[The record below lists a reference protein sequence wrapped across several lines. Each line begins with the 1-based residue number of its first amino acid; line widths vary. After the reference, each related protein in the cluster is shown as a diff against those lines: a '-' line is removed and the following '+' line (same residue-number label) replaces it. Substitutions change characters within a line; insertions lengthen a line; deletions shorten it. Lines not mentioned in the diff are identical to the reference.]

1 MRTSTLHKL
10 SSKAARSAGEGMH
23 SDGGGL
29 FLRVKN
35 GQRSWVFRFTSGA
48 RKREMGLG
56 PAASVGLADARRLAG
71 EARAAVAQGR
81 DPIAERDKSRT
92 SPSPEPAPELTF
104 REAADEF
111 LRGYGPTLTNPKH
124 RRQWWSSLDTYAGPL
139 MPMSCRNIRAADVHA
154 CLSPIWLEKMETAS
168 RVRQRIERVLAW
180 ADAQEDRDRQN
191 PADMRG
197 KLGFLLPP
205 QARVRIRSHHA
216 AVPVVDASE
225 AFARLWAKREAGAGY
240 RAVVALVLS
249 ALRSGEIRRLEW
261 DDIER
266 DVIRIPA
273 ARMKARRDHVLPL
286 TTILAA
292 HIETQPRWE
301 DSPLVFPGQ
310 GGRPMS
316 DMTIAQAMRRTG
328 LGDYTPNGWRS
339 TFRDWAGQQ
348 GCARE
353 LAEYQM
359 AHSVGSATE
368 RAYARDTLVEARRPM
383 MVAWEEFLG
392 GDSGVPA

>member
-1 MRTSTLHKL
+1 
-10 SSKAARSAGEGMH
+10 MH

-29 FLRVKN
+29 FLRVKS
-35 GQRSWVFRFTSGA
+35 GQRSWVFRFTHEG

-56 PAASVGLADARRLAG
+56 SASSVGLAQARQMAADARERVAAG
-71 EARAAVAQGR
+71 IDPIEARATAVS
-81 DPIAERDKSRT
+81 E
-92 SPSPEPAPELTF
+92 PSPVAACCLTF
-104 REAADEF
+104 REAADAF
-111 LRGYGPTLTNPKH
+111 LCGYGPTLTNSKH
-124 RRQWWSSLDTYAGPL
+124 RRQWWSSLDTYADSL
-139 MPMSCRNIRAADVHA
+139 MPMLCRDIRAADVHA

-205 QARVRIRSHHA
+205 QARVRTTRHHA
-216 AVPVVDASE
+216 AVPVEAAPE
-225 AFARLWAKREAGAGY
+225 AFGRLWAKRDAGAGY

-261 DDIER
+261 GDLEG

-286 TTILAA
+286 SPLLAG
-292 HIETQPRWE
+292 HIAAQPRWE

-328 LGDYTPNGWRS
+328 LGDFTPHGWRS

-348 GCARE
+348 GWARE
-353 LAEYQM
+353 LAEHQL
-359 AHSVGSATE
+359 AHAVGSATE

-383 MVAWEEFLG
+383 MAAWAAFVFSELAGE
-392 GDSGVPA
+392 STVEVSI